1 MRGTSSAAA
10 LVCILTFASAA
21 RAVPIEIHYADPDG
35 HGFFDPVLGEARRA
49 ALEYATDL
57 WAATL
62 DGTVPVLVY
71 TQMNSAGGTATG
83 ALLAS
88 AGPVTVHRNFGEL
101 LSDTWYPAAL
111 ANQLVGGD
119 INGSNAAE
127 IEIRFN
133 VDVDRDDVLGSTRFY
148 YGLDANPGS
157 DVDFVTIALHE
168 IGHGLGFL
176 SSISGAN
183 GAFLYAQDQPG
194 PFERNLVWP
203 GVGRFAEL
211 LRGERLAAAR
221 SGELLW
227 DGPSVV
233 AFHGRGGAVFAPE
246 AFVQGSSV
254 GHWDPA
260 NAPGELMAPRFE
272 GAQHDFGMLL
282 PALVDIGWQMR
293 GDAPTPRATTAPP
306 TPTPTATAT
315 RFPVA
320 TPATVAGERI
330 YVANFADHTVSVLDA
345 GFFPNRRDVRVGRG
359 PAGLAAS
366 PDGRRVYVANFH
378 DGTVSILSTRLERP
392 VRTISVGDAAYGV
405 AVSLDGTTVAVTDT
419 YRDELILFDADT
431 GAVRTRLPTG
441 RAPNGIAIGPNNW
454 AYVAQYG
461 EAEIL
466 VVDMATGKRRALIAT
481 AQPYLI
487 SIAAAPT
494 GRIVAVGFRSGSR
507 NRVSLWEHE
516 QIARLGA
523 SIGPN
528 DLAAVT
534 FNSDGSRTFVAGSD
548 ENRSNLV
555 ILAGDSGTQ
564 LGITGAG
571 LAPEA
576 LAVSPDD
583 RFVYVTNMGD
593 DSLWTFNAVSMS
605 RTNQVAVGRSPMA
618 VSAIAVPQLCDGDCD
633 GDGTV
638 SVDELIRAVSLG
650 LGEVPLWHCRAADAN
665 DDGRLTVDEILTATQ
680 RALRGCGLGGQSG

>member
-1 MRGTSSAAA
+1 MRSARIAAA
-10 LVCILTFASAA
+10 VACLLSLTSTA

-35 HGFFDPVLGEARRA
+35 HGFFDPVLGDARRA
-49 ALEYATDL
+49 ALEYAADL
-57 WAATL
+57 WAAAL

-71 TQMNSAGGTATG
+71 THMGRAGGTATG

-88 AGPVTVHRNFGEL
+88 GGPVTVHRNFSEIHR
-101 LSDTWYPAAL
+101 DTWYPAAL

-133 VDVDRDDVLGSTRFY
+133 IDIERDDVLGSTRWY
-148 YGLDANPGS
+148 YGLDANPG
-157 DVDFVTIALHE
+157 DDIDFVTIALHE

-176 SSISGAN
+176 SAISAN
-183 GAFLYAQDQPG
+183 GAFLYAEDQPG

-203 GVGRFAEL
+203 GIGRFAEL
-211 LRGERLAAAR
+211 PRGERLAAAR

-227 DGPSVV
+227 DGPQV
-233 AFHGRGGAVFAPE
+233 ATFHGRGGAMYAPE
-246 AFVQGSSV
+246 RFIQGSSI

-260 NAPGELMAPRFE
+260 ENPDELMAPAFE

-282 PALVDIGWQMR
+282 PALVDIGWRLR
-293 GDAPTPRATTAPP
+293 GEAPTPRATPIAP

-315 RFPVA
+315 RVSVA
-320 TPATVAGERI
+320 TPAAVAEERI
-330 YVANFADHTVSVLDA
+330 FVANFADHTVSVLDA

-366 PDGRRVYVANFH
+366 PDGRRLYVANFH
-378 DGTVSILSTRLERP
+378 DGTVSILSTRHERA
-392 VRTISVGDAAYGV
+392 VRTISVGDSAYGV
-405 AVSLDGTTVAVTDT
+405 AVSADGATVAVTDT
-419 YRDELILFDADT
+419 YRDELILLDADSGT
-431 GAVRTRLPTG
+431 VRSRLATG
-441 RAPNGIAIGPNNW
+441 RGPNGIAISPNNW
-454 AYVAQYG
+454 AYIAQYG

-466 VVDMATGKRRALIAT
+466 VVDLATGRRRALIAT
-481 AQPYLI
+481 AQPQLI

-494 GRIVAVGFRSGSR
+494 GRITAVGLNSRSR
-507 NRVSLWEHE
+507 NRITLSEHD
-516 QIARLGA
+516 QIARVGA
-523 SIGPN
+523 SVGPR
-528 DLAAVT
+528 DLTAVGYS
-534 FNSDGSRTFVAGSD
+534 SDGVRVFVVGSD
-548 ENRSNLV
+548 ENRSNFVVLD
-555 ILAGDSGTQ
+555 GDRGTR
-564 LGITGAG
+564 LLITGAG

-593 DSLWTFNAVSMS
+593 DSLWTFNAASSS
-605 RTNQVAVGRSPMA
+605 RTFQVPVGRSPMA
-618 VSAIAVPQLCDGDCD
+618 VTAVAVPQLCDGDCN

-638 SVDELIRAVSLG
+638 SVDELIRSVSLG
-650 LGEVPLWHCRAADAN
+650 LGEMPLWQCRAADVN

-680 RALRGCGLGGQSG
+680 RALRGCAPH